1 MIPRS
6 LGGRLVAAFA
16 ILALAIVLAVGG
28 AMFLVLRGL
37 HAEATLGALGD
48 VAGSVIPQV
57 RDSIGSGQ
65 LRGTLEE
72 VGTQLAQRNI
82 DVMLVGP
89 DGRLRPIGGAASGDP
104 IISTDLAI
112 GATVRGS
119 ITLDGRRYLYV
130 ASGVRRVGAATPR
143 AIAFLAEDR
152 SSALALADV
161 ARSIPIVILVV
172 LLIAAPL
179 AFAVARSVTRPL
191 RRLAAAATDIPAGRA
206 TALPLTGPREVRDL
220 TGTFNAMT
228 AELDATRQRE
238 SELLANLRH
247 DLRTPLT
254 VITGFATALSDGTA
268 QGDAAVA
275 AARAIEEEAGRLE
288 RLVHEVGAVERIR
301 SGEESI
307 RPELLDAGE
316 LVAATAA
323 RFGPRATAAGVDLSI
338 ATAKD
343 APLTMAADRLAL
355 ERMLGN
361 LIENALAVTDATER
375 PVMQAR
381 AGKASRR
388 AGSVVIEAVPARLSG
403 DVDAIRFEVLDDGPG
418 FPDGT
423 AARAFERFWR
433 ADPARAGTGSGLG
446 LAIVREL
453 AIAHGGLAHAENRSP
468 RGARVG
474 VTLPRVPW
482 PVQPMTQSREVY
494 GIRETGAG
502 PDGTDA
508 TEAAAPG

>member
-28 AMFLVLRGL
+28 TLFVVLRGL
-37 HAEATLGALGD
+37 HADATFGTLASA
-48 VAGSVIPQV
+48 AGSVIPEV

-72 VGTQLAQRNI
+72 VRTQLADLDI
-82 DVMLVGP
+82 DVMIVGA
-89 DGRLRPIGGAASGDP
+89 DGRLRPIAGTSSGDA
-104 IISTDLAI
+104 IIETDLSI
-112 GATVRGS
+112 GQTVRGS
-119 ITLDGRRYLYV
+119 VTLDGQRYLYV
-130 ASGVRRVGAATPR
+130 ASGIRRVGAATPR
-143 AIAFLAEDR
+143 AIAFLAQDR
-152 SSALALADV
+152 SGALALADV
-161 ARSIPIVILVV
+161 GRTIPIVILAV
-172 LLIAAPL
+172 LLIATPL
-179 AFAVARSVTRPL
+179 ALVVSRSVTRPL
-191 RRLAAAATDIPAGRA
+191 RRLAEATTDIPAGRA
-206 TALPLTGPREVRDL
+206 TALPLSGPKEVREL

-228 AELDATRQRE
+228 AELDATRRRE

-254 VITGFATALSDGTA
+254 VIAGFATALADGTA

-307 RPELLDAGE
+307 RPELLDAGD
-316 LVAATAA
+316 LVAATAT
-323 RFGPRATAAGVDLSI
+323 RFGPRAAAAGVDLSVE
-338 ATAKD
+338 TAKD
-343 APLTMAADRLAL
+343 VPLTIAADRLAL

-361 LIENALAVTDATER
+361 LVENAFAATEADER
-375 PVMQAR
+375 TDKGGR
-381 AGKASRR
+381 SAGPGKRGPQR
-388 AGSVVIEAVPARLSG
+388 GSVVIGAAPARLPG
-403 DVDAIRFEVLDDGPG
+403 DVDAIRFDVLDDGPG

-453 AIAHGGLAHAENRSP
+453 AIAHGGIAHAENRSP

-482 PVQPMTQSREVY
+482 PAPARASLAHEAH
-494 GIRETGAG
+494 E
-502 PDGTDA
+502 PHDA
-508 TEAAAPG
+508 HEATAPG

>member
-28 AMFLVLRGL
+28 TLFVVLRGL
-37 HAEATLGALGD
+37 HADATFGTLASA
-48 VAGSVIPQV
+48 AGSVIPEV

-72 VGTQLAQRNI
+72 VRTQLADLEI
-82 DVMLVGP
+82 DVMIVGA
-89 DGRLRPIGGAASGDP
+89 DGRLRPIAGTPSGDA
-104 IISTDLAI
+104 IIETDLSI
-112 GATVRGS
+112 GQTVRGS
-119 ITLDGRRYLYV
+119 VTLDGQRYLYV
-130 ASGVRRVGAATPR
+130 ASGIRRVGAATPR
-143 AIAFLAEDR
+143 AIAFLAQDR
-152 SSALALADV
+152 SGALALADV
-161 ARSIPIVILVV
+161 GRTIPIVILAI
-172 LLIAAPL
+172 LLIATPL
-179 AFAVARSVTRPL
+179 ALVVARSVTRPL
-191 RRLAAAATDIPAGRA
+191 RRLAEAATDIPAGRA
-206 TALPLTGPREVRDL
+206 AALPLSGPKEVREL

-254 VITGFATALSDGTA
+254 VIAGFATALSDGTA
-268 QGDAAVA
+268 QGDAAIA

-288 RLVHEVGAVERIR
+288 RLVQEVGAVERIR

-316 LVAATAA
+316 LVAATAT
-323 RFGPRATAAGVDLSI
+323 RFGPRAAAAEIDLTI
-338 ATAKD
+338 DAAKD
-343 APLTMAADRLAL
+343 VPLTIAADRLAL

-361 LIENALAVTDATER
+361 LVENALAATASTQATEMDGR
-375 PVMQAR
+375 TVKAR
-381 AGKASRR
+381 RS
-388 AGSVVIEAVPARLSG
+388 SVVIQAAPARLPG
-403 DVDAIRFEVLDDGPG
+403 DVDAIRFDVLDDGPG

-423 AARAFERFWR
+423 ALRAFERFWR
-433 ADPARAGTGSGLG
+433 ADPARAGAGSGLG

-453 AIAHGGLAHAENRSP
+453 AIAHGGIAHAENRSP

-482 PVQPMTQSREVY
+482 PTPARASQAPDPPDPREPH
-494 GIRETGAG
+494 GGH
-502 PDGTDA
+502 DA
-508 TEAAAPG
+508 HEATAPG